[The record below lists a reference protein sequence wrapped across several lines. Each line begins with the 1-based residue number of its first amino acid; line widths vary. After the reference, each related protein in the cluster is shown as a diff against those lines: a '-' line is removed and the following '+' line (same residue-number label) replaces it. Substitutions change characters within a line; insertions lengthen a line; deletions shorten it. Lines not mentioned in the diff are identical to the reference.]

1 MFKYLKVIKNEQHK
15 KLEMI
20 AKKNQVKYLLQS
32 DFQCDVKIKECHVLT
47 DQKYKIYWDY
57 GHYTN
62 AGAKY
67 LGIKLHEIGWFNL
80 D

>member
-1 MFKYLKVIKNEQHK
+1 MYKYLAISDEKNKILK
-15 KLEMI
+15 KI
-20 AKKNQVKYLLQS
+20 ANKNKVKYLLQS
-32 DFQCDVKIKECHVLT
+32 DFQCDNKKSECHILT

-67 LGIKLHEIGWFNL
+67 LGKKAHKIGWFNL
-80 D
+80 N

>member
-1 MFKYLKVIKNEQHK
+1 M
-15 KLEMI
+15 
-20 AKKNQVKYLLQS
+20 LQS

-67 LGIKLHEIGWFNL
+67 LGIKSHEIGWFNL